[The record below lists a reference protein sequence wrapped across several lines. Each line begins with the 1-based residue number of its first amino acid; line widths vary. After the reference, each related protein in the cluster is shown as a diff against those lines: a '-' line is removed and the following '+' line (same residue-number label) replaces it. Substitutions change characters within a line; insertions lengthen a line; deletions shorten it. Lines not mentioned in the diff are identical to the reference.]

1 MSDSSKENSKE
12 NSPALSPTTGE
23 NNITPKPETGES
35 PMKLTPPSERPKLLL
50 KSKKAEE
57 ETGSKTEEIEDKSH
71 LASSLTGVF
80 KIGRMFRGDKKE
92 KAPEPKETSDTKNT
106 ATRVILSSKP
116 KEGIT
121 KLTPSTN
128 STQSGTKVTK
138 LQRSVLSSTKLTKK
152 SVTKDTQSGTQKVL
166 LRNSANSTAFG
177 LGYNAQAFQ
186 NMDPDAKKILLV
198 DDEVSILKVLSHI
211 FRKQGYAP
219 ITANTAEQ
227 AIDLLAKHEFDLVI
241 SDLRLGSDMDGLD
254 LLNQVKLHYPTIPVL
269 IITGYA
275 SVKIAIQALKNGAF
289 DLVTKPFKMDQLS
302 EVVENALTHS
312 GGYNIEKIVK
322 QDLKLHFGLIVGEDE
337 KMKNIYNLVKR
348 ISKTD
353 ATVLVQ
359 GEPGT
364 ETNEFAKIVHH
375 CSRRNEQPFIKLS
388 GSLVS
393 QEHVNSSII
402 YNMAQ
407 KANGG
412 TLYLQDLELFPAD
425 AQQILLDLI
434 TSKTTN
440 DDIPIDIRLVV
451 SSSTPLKN
459 ALSTGAFSK
468 DLYYKM
474 CAFSL
479 DLPPLRQRIEDIP
492 LLINYF
498 CYKLS
503 EETGEE
509 EAIVTDQAIN
519 ILLNYSWPG
528 NIDELQSTI
537 RKAAMNC
544 KDNTIQVEDIDEE
557 VRNNSGNSSG
567 KKSVIGQ
574 AARKYLQQQVS
585 KKSHTENISLKI
597 KQDDSV

>member
-1 MSDSSKENSKE
+1 MSDSTKDNS
-12 NSPALSPTTGE
+12 N
-23 NNITPKPETGES
+23 ETNDA
-35 PMKLTPPSERPKLLL
+35 PVKLTPTGEKPKLLL
-50 KSKKAEE
+50 KSKTVEE
-57 ETGSKTEEIEDKSH
+57 DTGSKTEEIEDKSQ

-80 KIGRMFRGDKKE
+80 KIGKLFRGDKKE
-92 KAPEPKETSDTKNT
+92 KKLEPKESNDTKNT

-121 KLTPSTN
+121 KLTPSKK
-128 STQSGTKVTK
+128 STQNGTQITK

-152 SVTKDTQSGTQKVL
+152 SVTQDTKSGTQKVL
-166 LRNSANSTAFG
+166 LRNSANSAAFG

-186 NMDPDAKKILLV
+186 NLDPDAKKILLV

-211 FRKQGYAP
+211 FSKQGYAP
-219 ITANTAEQ
+219 ITSNTAEQ

-241 SDLRLGSDMDGLD
+241 TDLRLGTDMDGLD

-302 EVVENALTHS
+302 EVVENALAHS

-364 ETNEFAKIVHH
+364 ETNEFAQIVHH

-388 GSLVS
+388 GNLVS
-393 QEHVNSSII
+393 QEHVNSTII

-412 TLYLQDLELFPAD
+412 TLFLQDLNQFPDD
-425 AQQILLDLI
+425 AQQLLLNLI
-434 TSKTTN
+434 TNKTIN
-440 DDIPIDIRLVV
+440 DNVPVDIRLVV
-451 SSSTPLKN
+451 SSSIPLKN
-459 ALSTGAFSK
+459 AVAAGTFSK

-479 DLPPLRQRIEDIP
+479 DLPPLRERVEDIP
-492 LLINYF
+492 LLINYY
-498 CYKLS
+498 CYKIS

-528 NIDELQSTI
+528 NLQELQSTVK
-537 RKAAMNC
+537 KAAMSC
-544 KDNTIQVEDIDEE
+544 KDNTIQVEDIDES
-557 VRNNSGNSSG
+557 VRNNSGNNSD